1 MKEKRDIWD
10 MIEQVGSFIGGLVL
24 VIAWFSG
31 ATNLVGGIFGMVL
44 VGVGLTTFFTW
55 KPQER
60 TESGSIKMLV
70 CPQCGTQ
77 APMESAFCNNF
88 FKILKPRIAYFEKL
102 CYNKIKRNAR

>member
-77 APMESAFCNNF
+77 APMD
-88 FKILKPRIAYFEKL
+88 KRILQKMWDEIV
-102 CYNKIKRNAR
+102 KRRCSQYGI